1 MPSVSPELVGMLSDD
16 IVLEQIDAALSQVKI
31 PCCRA
36 MDRLFSL
43 GFQPVGDIPTLI
55 LASGIFVWRYNECRE
70 MGVTILDSLTIAQGS
85 VFSNPN
91 VSKYLAS
98 KGFHVINNVAG
109 VSE

>member
-1 MPSVSPELVGMLSDD
+1 MLADD
-16 IVLEQIDAALSQVKI
+16 LVLENIDEALRSSLNPV
-31 PCCRA
+31 CRA

-43 GFQPVGDIPTLI
+43 GFQPVGDVPPLI
-55 LASGIFVWRYNECRE
+55 LSSAIFVWRYNECRE
-70 MGVTILDSLTIAQGS
+70 MGVTIPDSLAIAQGS
-85 VFSNPN
+85 VLSNPN